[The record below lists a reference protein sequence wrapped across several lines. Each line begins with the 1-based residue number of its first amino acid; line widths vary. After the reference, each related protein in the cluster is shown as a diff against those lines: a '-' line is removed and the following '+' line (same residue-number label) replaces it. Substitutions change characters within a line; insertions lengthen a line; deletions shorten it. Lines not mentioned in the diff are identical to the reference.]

1 MKDADQIILEGLTQ
15 TILEK
20 TLPSELYHYSSLRSV
35 GKMIKSDTI
44 MLSFA
49 NLGGSDNEINH
60 GKYFFLSLSYD
71 KWGRYAG
78 GSGDARYRNQ
88 LYNTQVSL
96 VFDTRALQADGKM
109 VDVDYWKSDKYSDD
123 EKEVRFL
130 SDTQKLYDVS
140 KYVSEIHVYIEQPRV
155 EKGMFGRD
163 GETIKPSVHEHDI
176 RYYNRLADSDVPTY
190 FYNNASAFKQML
202 KRAGSEDY
210 TKMMPNEIS
219 DFGRSSKSRNY
230 DGNISKDI
238 SNLAHFIVLGEI
250 PENDRFNSIKRIK
263 DGLKNDWNTREVK
276 ITISNELHNAK
287 SSHPEAYQSIV
298 NFLKQNKL
306 KGIDDL
312 VEFLKN
318 RERGVN

>member
-1 MKDADQIILEGLTQ
+1 
-15 TILEK
+15 
-20 TLPSELYHYSSLRSV
+20 
-35 GKMIKSDTI
+35 MINGDTI

-78 GSGDARYRNQ
+78 GSGDRRYIDQ
-88 LYNTQVSL
+88 PYTTQVSL
-96 VFDTRALQADGKM
+96 VFDTRALQAEGKM
-109 VDVDYWKSDKYSDD
+109 VDVDYWESAKYSDD

-140 KYVSEIHVYIEQPRV
+140 KYVSEIHVYIPQPRV
-155 EKGMFGRD
+155 EKDLFGGD
-163 GETIKPSVHEHDI
+163 DETIKPSVHEHDI
-176 RYYNRLADSDVPTY
+176 RYYNRLTDSDVPTY

-210 TKMMPNEIS
+210 TKMIPDQIS

-230 DGNISKDI
+230 DGDKSIYV

-250 PENDRFNSIKRIK
+250 PENDRFGSIERLKDNLKRGWDTK
-263 DGLKNDWNTREVK
+263 DVK
-276 ITISNELHNAK
+276 STISNDLHNAK
-287 SSHPEAYQSIV
+287 GSHPEAYQSIV
-298 NFLKQNKL
+298 DFLKQNKL

-318 RERGVN
+318 RESVVK